1 MSHGSEEGENYW
13 PGYVDAL
20 TSMVQVLAFVMMM
33 LAMAVFVLSQSVS
46 KRAVEAIAKAV
57 NAEVKPDSDIKQLTQ
72 AVVEQIDRLR
82 KSIPAPDAAK
92 PDQTPA
98 VKSTPTAEPATQ
110 PDASRPVAMRMNGGQ
125 AQPSQA
131 AIEVPP
137 DAPRLTVGFGN
148 KSFRIEG
155 DQAQSIA
162 RFVDDNK
169 VATSK
174 QTIVVNA
181 YAYSGE
187 GAISEA
193 RRLAYY
199 RAMMARKQLVDAKIK
214 PENIRISVN
223 DTTDQGRGLTVEL
236 IVAGGAH

>member
-1 MSHGSEEGENYW
+1 
-13 PGYVDAL
+13 
-20 TSMVQVLAFVMMM
+20 
-33 LAMAVFVLSQSVS
+33 
-46 KRAVEAIAKAV
+46 
-57 NAEVKPDSDIKQLTQ
+57 
-72 AVVEQIDRLR
+72 
-82 KSIPAPDAAK
+82 
-92 PDQTPA
+92 
-98 VKSTPTAEPATQ
+98 
-110 PDASRPVAMRMNGGQ
+110 MRINGGQ
-125 AQPSQA
+125 SQPSQA
-131 AIEVPP
+131 AVEVPP
-137 DAPRLTVGFGN
+137 EAPRLTVSFGDR
-148 KSFRIEG
+148 SSRIES

-162 RFVDDNK
+162 GFIDDNK
-169 VATSK
+169 TATGK

-223 DTTDQGRGLTVEL
+223 DTTDKGRGLTVEL